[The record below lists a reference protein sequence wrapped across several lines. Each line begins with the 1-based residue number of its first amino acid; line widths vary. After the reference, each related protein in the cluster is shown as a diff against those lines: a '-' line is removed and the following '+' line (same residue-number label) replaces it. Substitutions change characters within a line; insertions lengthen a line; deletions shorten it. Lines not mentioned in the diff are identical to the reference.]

1 MIPLLVALAQ
11 PANAFGCPCEGQQA
25 RLDAFADKVAHASTL
40 SEAQDMAL
48 DKVALSRKAIHLADK
63 QLDGDPA
70 IAEATAMIDAFD
82 AQVRSA
88 SSQEQVSVAFN
99 QLSRNGHANRVAG
112 RCDYT
117 GGEIVIIVIGFL
129 LGIIPGIIFL
139 FLLC

>member
-11 PANAFGCPCEGQQA
+11 PANAFACPCESEKA
-25 RLDAFADKVAHASTL
+25 RFDAFADKLADAPTL
-40 SEAQDMAL
+40 VEAQDMAL
-48 DKVALSRKAIHLADK
+48 DKVALSRKAIRIADK
-63 QLDGDPA
+63 HLGGDPA
-70 IAEATAMIDAFD
+70 IAEATAKIDAFD

-88 SSQEQVSVAFN
+88 GNQEQVSVAFS
-99 QLSRNGHANRVAG
+99 QLSSRSGGSVAG

-117 GGEIVIIVIGFL
+117 GGEVVIIVIGFL